1 MIIRLKVFE
10 QTLSIADT
18 KSVPRKGS
26 KDYLSLQ
33 FLFSSDWKDLNKVCY
48 LQHGEVSQPID
59 VVDGLVE
66 VPEWFTEQDS
76 FDVTLFGKSGTQEV
90 PTNVV
95 SLRLE
100 KSNTLWEHGA
110 PEPQPG
116 WIGQLIALNQH
127 PPIPGSKGYWLIWD
141 TDKGA
146 YVESELPLPDIPVG
160 PQGPQGEQGPRGE
173 PGPEGPAGERG
184 DTGPQGPKGDK
195 GDKGDAFTY
204 SDFTAEQLAALKGE
218 KGDTGA
224 PGPQG
229 PKGDTGATGPQGPKG
244 DTGDTGPQGPKGSDA
259 TIPIATATVPGKVMP
274 SSDFDISADGTLS
287 LYKAMAVQSVTTNK
301 SAAYEIGTEVD
312 GLELSWTLNKS
323 PATMRIQ
330 AGATL
335 LSNLPVNARSTTEL
349 DGDARTLWTQLT
361 ATISQDMQFAVKATD
376 ARGVESS
383 KSTAIKFLRYAY
395 SRVGAPDAAPTAAS
409 ECVKQADLAT
419 FGKNGADFT
428 YTVGSCIWLL
438 TTKQAAKIQTN
449 VLGQWADV
457 TTYGGE
463 AVEFTQ
469 SNGTTATYY
478 SYRTDTFTGAGTAK
492 YRIV

>member
-26 KDYLSLQ
+26 KDYLALQ
-33 FLFSSDWKDLNKVCY
+33 FLFSSDWKDLNKICY
-48 LQHGEVSQPID
+48 LQKGDVSQPID
-59 VVDGLVE
+59 VVDGIVE

-95 SLRLE
+95 ALQLE
-100 KSNTLWEHGA
+100 KSNTLWEQAA
-110 PEPQPG
+110 PEPQPS
-116 WIGQLIALNQH
+116 WLAKVIDMNNH
-127 PPIPGSKGYWLIWD
+127 PPVPGNKGYWLLWD
-141 TDKGA
+141 TDKGE
-146 YVESELPLPDIPVG
+146 YVESDLPLPEDVPL
-160 PQGPQGEQGPRGE
+160 
-173 PGPEGPAGERG
+173 A
-184 DTGPQGPKGDK
+184 
-195 GDKGDAFTY
+195 TY
-204 SDFTAEQLAALKGE
+204 E
-218 KGDTGA
+218 
-224 PGPQG
+224 
-229 PKGDTGATGPQGPKG
+229 
-244 DTGDTGPQGPKGSDA
+244 
-259 TIPIATATVPGKVMP
+259 IPGKVMP
-274 SSDFDISADGTLS
+274 SSDFDIAADGTLS

-301 SAAYEIGTEVD
+301 SAAYEIGTEVE
-312 GLELSWTLNKS
+312 GLELSWALNKS
-323 PATMRIQ
+323 PATLRVQ
-330 AGATL
+330 VGATL
-335 LSNLPVNARSTTEL
+335 LNDLPANVRSTTEL
-349 DGDARTLWTQLT
+349 NGSPRTQWTQLT
-361 ATISQDMQFAVKATD
+361 ATISQDMQFSVKATD

-383 KSTAIKFLRYAY
+383 KSTAIRFLRYAY
-395 SRVGAPDAAPTAAS
+395 SKVGAPDAAPTTAS

-428 YTVGSCIWLL
+428 YTVDSCIWLL

-469 SNGTTATYY
+469 DNGTTATYY
-478 SYRTDTFTGAGTAK
+478 AYRTDTFTGAGTAK

>member
-1 MIIRLKVFE
+1 MEIIQKV
-10 QTLSIADT
+10 
-18 KSVPRKGS
+18 
-26 KDYLSLQ
+26 
-33 FLFSSDWKDLNKVCY
+33 DLNLSFWGIPPKISMVQGDSNTRIIQAQLWDGANPYTIPTGAAVMMRFCKPDGTGGLY
-48 LQHGEVSQPID
+48 DKTEGGQSVTASGSTVTVPVATQMLTVAGGVMAEVDIYAAGEDDASAQNLASFAF
-59 VVDGLVE
+59 LVE
-66 VPEWFTEQDS
+66 VAPSVYPDAEIISSDYYSVLTAEIAS
-76 FDVTLFGKSGTQEV
+76 VLAAS
-90 PTNVV
+90 TNPPKIGENGNWYTWDQ
-95 SLRLE
+95 SSE
-100 KSNTLWEHGA
+100 K
-110 PEPQPG
+110 
-116 WIGQLIALNQH
+116 
-127 PPIPGSKGYWLIWD
+127 
-141 TDKGA
+141 
-146 YVESELPLPDIPVG
+146 YV
-160 PQGPQGEQGPRGE
+160 
-173 PGPEGPAGERG
+173 
-184 DTGPQGPKGDK
+184 DTGVS
-195 GDKGDAFTY
+195 AT
-204 SDFTAEQLAALKGE
+204 TA
-218 KGDTGA
+218 
-224 PGPQG
+224 PV
-229 PKGDTGATGPQGPKG
+229 
-244 DTGDTGPQGPKGSDA
+244 
-259 TIPIATATVPGKVMP
+259 PIATTEVAGKVKP
-274 SSDFDISADGTLS
+274 SSDFDIDTDGTLS

-312 GLELSWTLNKS
+312 GLELSWALNKS

-383 KSTAIKFLRYAY
+383 KSTAIRFLRYAY
-395 SRVGAPDAAPTAAS
+395 SKVGAPDAAPTTAS

-469 SNGTTATYY
+469 ANGTMATYY
-478 SYRTDTFTGAGTAK
+478 AYRTDTFTGSGTAK

>member
-10 QTLSIADT
+10 QTLSIVDT

-26 KDYLSLQ
+26 KDYLWLQ
-33 FLFSSDWKDLNKVCY
+33 FAFSSDWKDLDKVCY
-48 LQHGEVSQPID
+48 LQKGDVSQPID
-59 VVDGLVE
+59 VVDNFVE

-76 FDVTLFGKSGTQEV
+76 FDVTLFGKSGNQEV

-100 KSNTLWEHGA
+100 KSNTLWEQDA
-110 PEPQPG
+110 PEPQPS
-116 WIGQLIALNQH
+116 WLAKVIDLNNH
-127 PPIPGSKGYWLIWD
+127 PPIPGNNGYWLIWG
-141 TDKGA
+141 TDRGA
-146 YVESELPLPDIPVG
+146 YVESDLPLPEVSVG
-160 PQGPQGEQGPRGE
+160 PQGPKGDTGEQGPQGEQGPE
-173 PGPEGPAGERG
+173 
-184 DTGPQGPKGDK
+184 GPQGPKGDK
-195 GDKGDAFTY
+195 GD
-204 SDFTAEQLAALKGE
+204 
-218 KGDTGA
+218 
-224 PGPQG
+224 
-229 PKGDTGATGPQGPKG
+229 TGPQGPKG
-244 DTGDTGPQGPKGSDA
+244 ETGPQGPAGSDA

-274 SSDFDISADGTLS
+274 SSDFDIAADGTLS

-301 SAAYEIGTEVD
+301 AAAYEIGTEVE

-323 PATMRIQ
+323 PATLRIQ

-349 DGDARTLWTQLT
+349 DGDARALWTQFT

-383 KSTAIKFLRYAY
+383 KSTAIRFLRYAY
-395 SRVGAPDAAPTAAS
+395 SKVGAPDAAPTTAS

-419 FGKNGADFT
+419 FGKNGADFA

-478 SYRTDTFTGAGTAK
+478 AYRTDTFTGAGTAK
-492 YRIV
+492 YRIL